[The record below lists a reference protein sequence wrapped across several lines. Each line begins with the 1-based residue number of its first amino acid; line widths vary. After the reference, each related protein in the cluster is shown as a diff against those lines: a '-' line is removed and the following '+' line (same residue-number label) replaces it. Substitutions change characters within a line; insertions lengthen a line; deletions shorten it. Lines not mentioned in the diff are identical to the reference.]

1 MRRFWFGY
9 VQSEIGI
16 ISYRLISLLVLIT
29 CFVNLMNEG
38 SNDVKYIE
46 KTFILYLTKG
56 RMKNRIDLLLKYL
69 TTHLAIFIAALEHQ
83 TLRLKLMLFSPLS
96 HSLIQ
101 NHSNDIDTECKK
113 TIHSADLVFRGL
125 LSTFIPRTLDFKDFF
140 SGPWGPRNSPGH
152 LLRYDVE

>member
-16 ISYRLISLLVLIT
+16 ISYHLISLLVLIT

-83 TLRLKLMLFSPLS
+83 TLRLKLMLFSPLW

-101 NHSNDIDTECKK
+101 NHSK
-113 TIHSADLVFRGL
+113 
-125 LSTFIPRTLDFKDFF
+125 
-140 SGPWGPRNSPGH
+140 
-152 LLRYDVE
+152 